1 MIIENKNIEI
11 WPISEKGK
19 NYFSIRFLTILLQWE
34 NGFSQT
40 MENFLSVVEQTGPS
54 IGYI

>member
-19 NYFSIRFLTILLQWE
+19 NYFSIRFLTILLQWK
-34 NGFSQT
+34 NGFSKT
-40 MENFLSVVEQTGPS
+40 MENFMSVVEQIVPSTGC
-54 IGYI
+54 I